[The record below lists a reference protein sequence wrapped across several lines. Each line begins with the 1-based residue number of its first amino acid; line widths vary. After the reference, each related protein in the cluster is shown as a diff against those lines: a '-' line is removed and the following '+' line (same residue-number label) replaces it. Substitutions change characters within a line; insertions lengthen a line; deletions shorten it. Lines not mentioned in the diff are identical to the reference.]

1 MGFNMSTAVIG
12 EERMQ
17 YQNSEC
23 DIVNSLVNDLVMR
36 ISAVRDYFDVCI
48 ETFEELSTWYERYK
62 KIKDIPTRLYM
73 YKYKLFCQGIHD
85 INKEDGEKYINKIGR
100 EKIKRESFILLEII
114 NQIEEQEKVLY
125 IAKIFKARVEGKL
138 GDIEYR
144 RMLVYVNKTLYLDL
158 NYMIDNIANRDVLLN
173 TIEYEELYRNG
184 WLNLAPIGR
193 QSINKESKIL
203 CSFNELAIKFC
214 ELVK

>member
-1 MGFNMSTAVIG
+1 M
-12 EERMQ
+12 
-17 YQNSEC
+17 
-23 DIVNSLVNDLVMR
+23 
-36 ISAVRDYFDVCI
+36 
-48 ETFEELSTWYERYK
+48 
-62 KIKDIPTRLYM
+62 
-73 YKYKLFCQGIHD
+73 
-85 INKEDGEKYINKIGR
+85 
-100 EKIKRESFILLEII
+100 LEII